1 MTLLQYS
8 MHIADK
14 HRMILS
20 GEYPDYIHAVAA
32 NVSLLI
38 ITFITYCMQWIRI
51 ANKLCI
57 YSTTILFAIHFLT
70 HNLCII

>member
-14 HRMILS
+14 HRVILS

-38 ITFITYCMQWIRI
+38 TTFITYCRI